1 MSGVVDWLHAAELGV
16 GADFLGQLLCSRSS
30 TLARARRGFGR
41 CGFASVK
48 FRTRY
53 PFEMK
58 FDTLTVGMSN
68 SPAPKPRA
76 HGAEVWCWVPIAN
89 HMAREVLSDT
99 DTVENSAKTAV
110 DQLHKAY
117 TCLSADAPFASDR
130 LKAASHHVDCFRVT
144 PKLHQRQDLCEMNVF
159 RCPALKWTYYDET
172 FRGFVVG
179 MERRKGGKRHG
190 EQLLNKI
197 IARFTLRHL
206 QWLWRGRTRRWSPY
220 SRLRSCGGL
229 PQTSGTGGR
238 G

>member
-1 MSGVVDWLHAAELGV
+1 MGSWIGYT
-16 GADFLGQLLCSRSS
+16 LLSS
-30 TLARARRGFGR
+30 ASAPISWANSYAPEVRRWLARGEGLVR

-130 LKAASHHVDCFRVT
+130 LKAASHHVDWLSCHAEAPPTAGPMR
-144 PKLHQRQDLCEMNVF
+144 
-159 RCPALKWTYYDET
+159 DECLQ
-172 FRGFVVG
+172 VSSAEVDI
-179 MERRKGGKRHG
+179 
-190 EQLLNKI
+190 LLMKPS
-197 IARFTLRHL
+197 AD
-206 QWLWRGRTRRWSPY
+206 S
-220 SRLRSCGGL
+220 
-229 PQTSGTGGR
+229 
-238 G
+238 